1 MRFITRNGTRN
12 ADHPPQSISAHRA
25 DPTPQPPPP
34 KQTAASGTRQS
45 SSDGGTR
52 PRTCSSSCSPCWC
65 AALSP
70 ALCLDE
76 TLTRA
81 VPLQVPRPLSP
92 DPNSEFVRMQ
102 MSLDMHGLDL
112 SRDPD
117 PAYENLSVDSV
128 SLLSRFFSLS
138 SSSRPRTSTSP
149 RCRVCANTNDFEHTR
164 AHAPGDRRGEQGAA
178 TNERRARCRRPLP
191 EPRRSPLAPCRSQA
205 LELNHAIA
213 SSPSGY
219 ARSMHV
225 PAPRQTTRLG

>member
-1 MRFITRNGTRN
+1 
-12 ADHPPQSISAHRA
+12 
-25 DPTPQPPPP
+25 
-34 KQTAASGTRQS
+34 
-45 SSDGGTR
+45 
-52 PRTCSSSCSPCWC
+52 
-65 AALSP
+65 
-70 ALCLDE
+70 
-76 TLTRA
+76 
-81 VPLQVPRPLSP
+81 
-92 DPNSEFVRMQ
+92 MQ

-205 LELNHAIA
+205 PELNHAIA
-213 SSPSGY
+213 SAGH
-219 ARSMHV
+219 ARSTHA
-225 PAPRQTTRLG
+225 PAPLDTTRLGLPRRRGPLRRQASGARCLARSALYSRQAVLPMAT

>member
-1 MRFITRNGTRN
+1 MQI
-12 ADHPPQSISAHRA
+12 IHRRVFLHTV
-25 DPTPQPPPP
+25 PTPRPNRRPPSRPPPAA
-34 KQTAASGTRQS
+34 QGNRAATAGQGQGPAPPAAVPAG
-45 SSDGGTR
+45 
-52 PRTCSSSCSPCWC
+52 
-65 AALSP
+65 ALSP

-76 TLTRA
+76 TLTCA
-81 VPLQVPRPLSP
+81 VSLQVPRPLSP
-92 DPNSEFVRMQ
+92 VPNSEFVRMR
-102 MSLDMHGLDL
+102 MNLDIMHGLNL

-117 PAYENLSVDSV
+117 PDYETLSVDSV